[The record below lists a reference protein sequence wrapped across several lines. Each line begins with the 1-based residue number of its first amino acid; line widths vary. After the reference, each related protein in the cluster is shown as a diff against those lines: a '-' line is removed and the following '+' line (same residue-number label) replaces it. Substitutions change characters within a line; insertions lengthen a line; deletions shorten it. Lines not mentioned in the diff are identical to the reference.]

1 MSGKDI
7 GPPIPIRIVE
17 GGLLAIVLLAAVAPA
32 ASAQGTGPM
41 VGSDGSDEIARI
53 IGDIAIAVV
62 RLLIGAGAAVFIIGV
77 ARGAFDGVLASVLGA
92 PGAAGVG
99 LMRAAG
105 IAGAFVLLLVSIGL
119 SRSLVDLLVRQFVE
133 QGALTPPVPGQVHV
147 YIPPGEQG
155 LQGLASVIG
164 EVLRIVLFLIGA
176 WFVVGMLV
184 ALINGQINLAT
195 GSPGALA
202 RLVERLV
209 TSLVL
214 LVIGASTP
222 SLTGELAR
230 AIEGA
235 GAIASGGD
243 AIQLYGVVFAIIVN
257 ILLAVFVGVL
267 IVAAVGSGF
276 MVQAG
281 MALGLPQGLGTG
293 VARVTTAFAIAVVGF
308 GMIGLANRLLLSLL
322 S

>member
-1 MSGKDI
+1 MTKGTI
-7 GPPIPIRIVE
+7 HWAAPIRIVE
-17 GGLLAIVLLAAVAPA
+17 AGLLAIVLLAVVAPT
-32 ASAQGTGPM
+32 ASAQGSGTIAG
-41 VGSDGSDEIARI
+41 GEGTDEIAGI
-53 IGDIAIAVV
+53 IGEIAVAVV

-77 ARGAFDGVLASVLGA
+77 ARGAFDGVLASLLGA
-92 PGAAGVG
+92 PGAASLG
-99 LMRAAG
+99 LLRAAG
-105 IAGAFVLLLVSIGL
+105 IAGAFVLLLVSFGL
-119 SRSLVDLLVRQFVE
+119 SRSLVDLLVRQFLD
-133 QGALTPPVPGQVHV
+133 QGALTPPVPGPVEV
-147 YIPPGEQG
+147 YVPQGGQG
-155 LQGLASVIG
+155 LQVLGGVIG
-164 EVLRIVLFLIGA
+164 EALRIVLFLIGA
-176 WFVVGMLV
+176 YFLVSMLLG
-184 ALINGQINLAT
+184 LINGEISMAT

-230 AIEGA
+230 AIEAA

-243 AIQLYGVVFAIIVN
+243 AIQLYGVVFAIIVD
-257 ILLAVFVGVL
+257 ILLAVFVGVF

-281 MALGLPQGLGTG
+281 MAMGLPQSLGAG
-293 VARVTTAFAIAVVGF
+293 VARVTTAFAIALVGF
-308 GMIGLANRLLLSLL
+308 GVIGLANRLLLSLL

>member
-1 MSGKDI
+1 MRQGTI
-7 GPPIPIRIVE
+7 RWVVPIRIVE
-17 GGLLAIVLLAAVAPA
+17 AGLLAITLLAFIAPA
-32 ASAQGTGPM
+32 ASAQRIGVIATGDGT
-41 VGSDGSDEIARI
+41 DEIAGV
-53 IGDIAIAVV
+53 IGEIAVAVV

-77 ARGAFDGVLASVLGA
+77 ARGAFDGVLASLFGA
-92 PGAAGVG
+92 PGAASLG
-99 LMRAAG
+99 LVRAAG
-105 IAGAFVLLLVSIGL
+105 IAGAFVLLLVSFGL
-119 SRSLVDLLVRQFVE
+119 SRSLVDVLVRQFVD
-133 QGALTPPVPGQVHV
+133 QGALTPPVPGQVQV
-147 YIPPGEQG
+147 YIPPGVQG
-155 LQGLASVIG
+155 LQGLGRAIG
-164 EVLRIVLFLIGA
+164 EALRIVLFLIGA
-176 WFVVGMLV
+176 WFLVGMLL
-184 ALINGQINLAT
+184 ALINGEISMAT

-209 TSLVL
+209 TALVM

-235 GAIASGGD
+235 GTIASGGD
-243 AIQLYGVVFAIIVN
+243 AIRLYGVVFAIIVD

-293 VARVTTAFAIAVVGF
+293 IAQVTTAFAIALVGF
-308 GMIGLANRLLLSLL
+308 GLIGLANRLLVSLL

>member
-1 MSGKDI
+1 MSGKGI
-7 GPPIPIRIVE
+7 RSEVPIRLVE
-17 GGLLAIVLLAAVAPA
+17 AGIIAIVWLAAVAPA
-32 ASAQGTGPM
+32 ASAQGSGAL
-41 VGSDGSDEIARI
+41 GGNDGAGEIAAI
-53 IGDIAIAVV
+53 IGDIAVAVV
-62 RLLIGAGAAVFIIGV
+62 RLLIGAGAAVFVVGV
-77 ARGAFDGVLASVLGA
+77 ARGAFDGVLASLLGA
-92 PGAAGVG
+92 PGAASVG

-105 IAGAFVLLLVSIGL
+105 IAGAFVLLLVSFGL
-119 SRSLVDLLVRQFVE
+119 SRSLVELLVRQFVDE
-133 QGALTPPVPGQVHV
+133 GALTPPVPGQVQV
-147 YIPPGEQG
+147 YVPRGEQG
-155 LQGLASVIG
+155 LQGLGGVIG
-164 EVLRIVLFLIGA
+164 EALRIVLFLIGA
-176 WFVVGMLV
+176 WFLVGMLV
-184 ALINGQINLAT
+184 VLINGEINLAT

-202 RLVERLV
+202 RLVERLT

-235 GAIASGGD
+235 GVIASGGD
-243 AIQLYGVVFAIIVN
+243 AIHLYGVVFAIIVD

-293 VARVTTAFAIAVVGF
+293 IARVMTSFTIALVGF
-308 GMIGLANRLLLSLL
+308 GAIGLANRLLLSLL
-322 S
+322 G

>member
-1 MSGKDI
+1 MSV
-7 GPPIPIRIVE
+7 RTVE
-17 GGLLAIVLLAAVAPA
+17 AGLLAIALLAVVAPA
-32 ASAQGTGPM
+32 ASARGISLSAGAY
-41 VGSDGSDEIARI
+41 GSDEIARI
-53 IGDIAIAVV
+53 IGDVTVAVV
-62 RLLIGAGAAVFIIGV
+62 RLLVGAGAAVFVIGV

-92 PGAAGVG
+92 PGAASVG

-105 IAGAFVLLLVSIGL
+105 IAGAFVLLLVSLGL

-133 QGALTPPVPGQVHV
+133 RGALTAPVPGQVEV
-147 YIPPGEQG
+147 YPPGGDQA
-155 LQGLASVIG
+155 LRGLAGVVG

-176 WFVVGMLV
+176 WFLVGMLV
-184 ALINGQINLAT
+184 ALINGEIQLAT

-214 LVIGASTP
+214 LVLAASTP
-222 SLTGELAR
+222 SLTEELAR
-230 AIEGA
+230 GIEGV
-235 GAIASGGD
+235 GSIASGGD
-243 AIQLYGVVFAIIVN
+243 AIQLYGVVFAIVID
-257 ILLAVFVGVL
+257 ILVAVFVAIL

-281 MALGLPQGLGTG
+281 MALGLPETLGAG

-308 GMIGLANRLLLSLL
+308 GVIGLANRLLLLL
-322 S
+322 LG